1 LYHEILVEIS
11 KLFFVFI
18 YFGEN
23 LIVRHLLLCVVTVL
37 SSLLFVR
44 LMAKNHNTK
53 EEEED

>member
-1 LYHEILVEIS
+1 MYHEILVEIS